1 MPPYEPRALF
11 DRRFLLVSAFAV
23 ALWLFLVNPS
33 TALAG
38 GDHQSQ
44 GWGSSDHGSSDWQH
58 GTEGSPPSWDHT
70 PDQGHPPS
78 EGSTPGQPCEN
89 QGPPELVAG
98 LGAGL
103 ELGRAETLSFVSVVI
118 ALYLVPGAI

>member
-1 MPPYEPRALF
+1 VSPSPAVGKSTRPPKWIKSQPGA
-11 DRRFLLVSAFAV
+11 RR
-23 ALWLFLVNPS
+23 
-33 TALAG
+33 
-38 GDHQSQ
+38 
-44 GWGSSDHGSSDWQH
+44 
-58 GTEGSPPSWDHT
+58 
-70 PDQGHPPS
+70 
-78 EGSTPGQPCEN
+78 CEN